1 MKKVN
6 YLILLV
12 VVFMGISC
20 EPTYVK
26 EYSWAYPVAGD
37 WTMNSYEKDIAGKDS
52 LTSKS
57 SFEFK
62 TYNSSF
68 GNDSIWLNDY
78 ASSVYDKATS
88 KWVAT
93 HGNFWDIQC
102 KVKVDMTNKTFA
114 NSKVVM
120 NAMGGYEIGIK
131 VLNGQIVGNDSIR
144 FEIQF
149 EDDAAPYGTTYILAG
164 HRTTSYEEYMQ

>member
-1 MKKVN
+1 MKKIN

-78 ASSVYDKATS
+78 A
-88 KWVAT
+88 
-93 HGNFWDIQC
+93 
-102 KVKVDMTNKTFA
+102 
-114 NSKVVM
+114 
-120 NAMGGYEIGIK
+120 
-131 VLNGQIVGNDSIR
+131 
-144 FEIQF
+144 
-149 EDDAAPYGTTYILAG
+149 
-164 HRTTSYEEYMQ
+164 